1 MKSFVLVAKKKL
13 ISKLFV
19 RHSSGDKRWNE
30 GKKNFINF
38 VIKLNKDDCCIREA
52 SQHVIN
58 ARVLSCKQTL
68 FGGII

>member
-30 GKKNFINF
+30 GKKNFIDF
-38 VIKLNKDDCCIREA
+38 VIKLNKDDRLYKR
-52 SQHVIN
+52 SVTTRDQ
-58 ARVLSCKQTL
+58 RKSFKL
-68 FGGII
+68 